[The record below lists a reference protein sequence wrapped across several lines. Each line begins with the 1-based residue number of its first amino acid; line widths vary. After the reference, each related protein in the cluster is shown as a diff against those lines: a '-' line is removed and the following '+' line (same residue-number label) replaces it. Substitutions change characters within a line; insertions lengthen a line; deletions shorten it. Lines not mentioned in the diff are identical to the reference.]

1 MDLTKMLCFIFA
13 KLQERLTKSLSDLTK
28 RSKTCWPQ
36 IKTVAADC
44 LFLLYLIKRDQDNNS
59 YPSTIFLHFL
69 QYAKNAIFKILL
81 KLPFWGLSF
90 NKKTAFSMK
99 TNDCKK

>member
-1 MDLTKMLCFIFA
+1 MDLTKMLCFKFA

-69 QYAKNAIFKILL
+69 QYAKKAIFKIIL

-90 NKKTAFSMK
+90 NKKLLFQ
-99 TNDCKK
+99 